1 MQINHG
7 DHGETAE
14 KVMMEMSLHLSRHPF
29 SPSSADTSSQLDGE
43 WRAEQANGTF
53 GIDDKGRQQ
62 VLRQQSQ
69 AATIATAP
77 PCVPTNHLPEFP
89 LDQWMF
95 LTHLLVGVGLRAL
108 TRTPVLCFV
117 IILCHAPWAR
127 VAWFQTLLEQWTIA
141 ALLCVELE
149 EQTCAIFHPIAHPR
163 CLSQMASNLV
173 AF

>member
-1 MQINHG
+1 
-7 DHGETAE
+7 
-14 KVMMEMSLHLSRHPF
+14 MMEMSLHLSCHPF
-29 SPSSADTSSQLDGE
+29 SQSSADTSSRLHVE
-43 WRAEQANGTF
+43 WRVEQATATF

-62 VLRQQSQ
+62 VLRQRSQ

-117 IILCHAPWAR
+117 IVLCHAPWAR
-127 VAWFQTLLEQWTIA
+127 VAWFQTLLAQWTIA
-141 ALLCVELE
+141 VLLRGHLE
-149 EQTCAIFHPIAHPR
+149 A
-163 CLSQMASNLV
+163 
-173 AF
+173 